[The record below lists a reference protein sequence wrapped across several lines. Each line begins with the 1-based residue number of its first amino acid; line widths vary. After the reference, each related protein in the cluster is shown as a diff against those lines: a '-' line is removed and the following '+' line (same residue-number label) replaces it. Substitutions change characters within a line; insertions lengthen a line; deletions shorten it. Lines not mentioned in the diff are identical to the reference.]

1 MKKTFGLITLAILTL
16 LAFSCS
22 TTVST
27 DVTRPAELDLEG
39 VNTVSLLPFKT
50 SSEMDLNSNGTK
62 PVYSFYD
69 YFDKYQTQYSKMNDE
84 FDIVNAIDSK
94 LYTKMSM
101 ESDLTLV
108 DPAAVERAFRSK
120 STLPVDI
127 YVTGGITSFSSIIES
142 EVVERTTKQG
152 KVPAEKYWREL
163 NLSLLY
169 QVVDTNTNTVLSHN
183 EFDYSAK
190 SSKEYALDDVATTY
204 SLAESKVNAF
214 VAEIMK
220 EFLPYEEEKSLTL
233 LSHKDSAMK
242 EAEKLAKKGQL
253 GMAKNKYLS
262 LYNSKDY
269 FEAGYNAALLLQ
281 AMEEYE
287 DAKEVM
293 TKVYK
298 RFGDQRA
305 KTALKDIEN
314 DIKSAKRLKE
324 QQNQ

>member
-1 MKKTFGLITLAILTL
+1 MKKSFGLIALAILALFT
-16 LAFSCS
+16 FSCS

-50 SSEMDLNSNGTK
+50 SSEMDLNANGTK
-62 PVYSFYD
+62 PVYSFYE

-84 FDIVNAIDSK
+84 FDIVNALDQK
-94 LYTKMSM
+94 LYTKMSIA
-101 ESDLTLV
+101 SDLTLV

-120 STLPVDI
+120 KELPVDI
-127 YVTGGITSFSSIIES
+127 YVTGGITSFSSIIDS
-142 EVVERTTKQG
+142 EITERTTKQG
-152 KVPAEKYWREL
+152 KVPEERYWREL

-169 QVVDTNTNTVLSHN
+169 QIVDTNTNTVLSN
-183 EFDYSAK
+183 QEFDYSAK
-190 SSKEYALDDVATTY
+190 SSKEYVLDDVETTF
-204 SLAESKVNAF
+204 SLAEPKINAF
-214 VAEIMK
+214 IAEIMK

-242 EAEKLAKKGQL
+242 EAEKIAKKGQL
-253 GMAKNKYLS
+253 GLAKNKYLS
-262 LYNSKDY
+262 LYNTKDY

-287 DAKEVM
+287 DAKAVM
-293 TKVYK
+293 TNVYN
-298 RFGDQRA
+298 RFGDKRA

-314 DIKSAKRLKE
+314 DLESAKRLKN
-324 QQNQ
+324 QQKK